1 MVRHPEARQDAES
14 PLGSRNFWRGI
25 YKIKD
30 LNNKFQIQKWFL
42 VMFVFFNLYLDINKK
57 FFAITK
63 FCIFLKFKISKSI
76 FPFFRSIHRS
86 FIIWPFRYR
95 KINRQETLLEFV
107 LLSYTWLPF
116 IGKWDWG
123 SFSLPF
129 YYFCYTSFREKKILR
144 FAWIKLI
151 HYNLSFV
158 TVSWF
163 PKEKFI
169 ICPFPTIF

>member
-1 MVRHPEARQDAES
+1 
-14 PLGSRNFWRGI
+14 
-25 YKIKD
+25 
-30 LNNKFQIQKWFL
+30 
-42 VMFVFFNLYLDINKK
+42 MFVFFNLYLDINKK
-57 FFAITK
+57 FCAITK

-129 YYFCYTSFREKKILR
+129 YYFCYTSSFSKKKKFSGLPGLNWFITTCPLWQFHGFQR
-144 FAWIKLI
+144 KSSLFAL
-151 HYNLSFV
+151 
-158 TVSWF
+158 F
-163 PKEKFI
+163 P
-169 ICPFPTIF
+169 PFFKSVKQWTIFLKKTFKDLIPCLGHQYSMELVGLLQI